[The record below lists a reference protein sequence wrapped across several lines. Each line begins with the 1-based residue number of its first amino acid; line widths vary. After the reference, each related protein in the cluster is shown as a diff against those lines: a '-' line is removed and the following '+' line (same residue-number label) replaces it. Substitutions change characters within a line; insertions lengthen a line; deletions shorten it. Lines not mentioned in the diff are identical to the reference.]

1 MMKKTTFEVKYTV
14 PEGAPELKRQ
24 RTFESPHPASSS
36 LSSSFSSALCAEYDA
51 KYKDIESCFLGSFNI
66 PVTCLLSPDKEYMVR
81 EADEKFIECLKHEM
95 LENRTC
101 DVAPIVATVRLSDEQ
116 FDMKHPEAYTYDTI
130 GGNHSRIAL
139 QQLIKENQELAKDP
153 TFSSRRVSVYG
164 RLSAEQAQHL
174 AHRHNR
180 ATEFTSKM
188 NTQDKVHLCRLR
200 LFTIAERSVS
210 DEPPEIT
217 NKWRES
223 WATTLM
229 MTKKQLDENMIYA
242 LSSLSNDNYRLY
254 QAVVQRCEKGKDKKT
269 KKSSLGL
276 SCNKTDCKGS
286 NFRGLRG
293 LSEDEMTE
301 MLQKDLFLQL
311 KSCPIPAAFNEYCAK
326 ALNSKLAGTKSSEI
340 DARTAAVWSEDRS
353 SLTILI
359 PQTITML
366 CFEDIKKNVRSF
378 GGCALTF
385 VKDGLEKDTMTVNRH
400 AWN

>member
-1 MMKKTTFEVKYTV
+1 
-14 PEGAPELKRQ
+14 
-24 RTFESPHPASSS
+24 
-36 LSSSFSSALCAEYDA
+36 
-51 KYKDIESCFLGSFNI
+51 
-66 PVTCLLSPDKEYMVR
+66 MVR

-188 NTQDKVHLCRLR
+188 NTQDKQYEHFADEKVLR
-200 LFTIAERSVS
+200 
-210 DEPPEIT
+210 
-217 NKWRES
+217 
-223 WATTLM
+223 
-229 MTKKQLDENMIYA
+229 
-242 LSSLSNDNYRLY
+242 
-254 QAVVQRCEKGKDKKT
+254 
-269 KKSSLGL
+269 
-276 SCNKTDCKGS
+276 
-286 NFRGLRG
+286 
-293 LSEDEMTE
+293 
-301 MLQKDLFLQL
+301 DLFLQL

-366 CFEDIKKNVRSF
+366 CFEDIKKNVRKSGIQRLRDSSVCEFKNGSSAKF
-378 GGCALTF
+378 GSISILKEGPIAMLDVLAKLPESILETLTVSDLYLHRMF
-385 VKDGLEKDTMTVNRH
+385 
-400 AWN
+400 